1 MSHRRVA
8 ARLPECVR
16 RGGDGGMTELV
27 KGDDIALAV
36 DTRPC
41 ESDRVFFGQ
50 HPERNFRLRPAWGVE
65 IEDFAR
71 RGGIVRELS
80 NGLCWWILFTNLF
93 PTKFGCIGGW
103 RLRIPSFLTRP
114 RTSCAASGAGASH
127 ARPAR
132 VRAPSNA

>member
-1 MSHRRVA
+1 
-8 ARLPECVR
+8 
-16 RGGDGGMTELV
+16 
-27 KGDDIALAV
+27 
-36 DTRPC
+36 
-41 ESDRVFFGQ
+41 Q

-127 ARPAR
+127 ATPAR
-132 VRAPSNA
+132 VRAPSNAMPFARSKSMEKCHDSYAIPQTRGSRA